1 MKGND
6 KEKNVTILGRETTF
20 NGVMKFSDVLRIE
33 GSFKGNIDAT
43 GFLYVEKGAVCEVDY
58 INVSSIVVEGTVRG
72 SINSK
77 GDVELKPH
85 ATVIGDIVALRLK
98 IADDVT
104 FNGTIRMLHGVPST
118 ANDIFSMDISDFR
131 DSLNRNRHDKEHVLE
146 GSTVTQEVFA
156 EREIDIAKDKVVED
170 T

>member
-6 KEKNVTILGRETTF
+6 KEKNVTILGRETAF

-104 FNGTIRMLHGVPST
+104 FN
-118 ANDIFSMDISDFR
+118 DIFSMDISDFR
-131 DSLNRNRHDKEHVLE
+131 DSLNRNRHDKEHILE